1 MSATSQTF
9 ITRPIFVVAPPRSGA
24 AAVVSALARAPG
36 VVLSGG
42 DNGSVL
48 DDLPELHPSQ
58 RSWDS
63 NRLTV
68 ADAKPEVV
76 ARVHET
82 IHPGDVNGDEPAV
95 TATPERAAEPNDQEN
110 GAEPQQEQAVRP
122 LDGTPKNALRIPFLS
137 AVFPDATFV
146 YVYRDPRESLAEIVT
161 DWERGAVVTYPEL
174 PDWPG
179 PPWSYLLVPGWRG
192 LSGKPLPEIV
202 AEQWATTTR
211 TLLDDLENLAPER
224 WCVTDRTALLEDPK
238 REIDRL
244 CGFLGVEP
252 SEELSAPLRAAR
264 EQLAEQAGQAAGA
277 GAEAVAEVLPRT
289 DDIARRAREWLAT
302 PPGSGRRK
310 PTSADSPLRS
320 VYTGSLPPLLEQM
333 RSSLL
338 VSTYQTGKLICA
350 RYDQGRVNTH
360 FRNFD
365 KPMGLAVH
373 AGRFALGTRTEVW
386 DFRNM
391 AEAAPKIE
399 PKDKHDACFLP
410 RNRHYTGDIA
420 IHEIAFAQGE
430 LWVCATNFSCLG
442 TLDAHHSFVPR
453 WKPPFITELVPE
465 DRCHLNGLAVIDD
478 EVRYV
483 TALGET
489 NERGGWRENKA
500 GGGILIDAESGET
513 VLGGLSMPHSPR
525 WHQDRLWLL
534 ESGKGGFCVADLDT
548 GEVETVTELPGF
560 TRGMVMAGPLAF
572 IGLSQVRETATFGGL
587 PLTERLDERLCGVW
601 VVNVESGSIVG
612 FLRFEELVQEI
623 FDVTILAG
631 TRYPEIAEAGS
642 EAVSYSFALPD
653 TARS

>member
-1 MSATSQTF
+1 MSSNSNTL
-9 ITRPIFVVAPPRSGA
+9 IRRPIFVVAPPRSGA

-36 VVLSGG
+36 VLLSGG

-76 ARVHET
+76 TRIHEL
-82 IHPGDVNGDEPAV
+82 IH
-95 TATPERAAEPNDQEN
+95 
-110 GAEPQQEQAVRP
+110 GAGSRGPVAVRP

-137 AVFPDATFV
+137 SVFPDATFV
-146 YVYRDPRESLAEIVT
+146 YVYRDPRESLADIVS
-161 DWERGAVVTYPEL
+161 DWERGVMVTYPDL

-192 LSGKPLPEIV
+192 LSGRPLPEIV

-224 WCVTDRTALLEDPK
+224 WCVTDRAALLEDPK

-252 SEELSAPLRAAR
+252 SEVLSAPLRAAR
-264 EQLAEQAGQAAGA
+264 EELAVQSAQAAHES
-277 GAEAVAEVLPRT
+277 AEVVEGVLPRA
-289 DDIARRAREWLAT
+289 DDIARRAREWLAS
-302 PPGSGRRK
+302 PPGSGRK

-320 VYTGSLPPLLEQM
+320 VYTGSLPPLLEEM
-333 RSSLL
+333 GSSLL

-350 RYDQGRVNTH
+350 RYDQGRINTH

-373 AGRFALGTRTEVW
+373 RGRFALGTRTEVW

-399 PKDKHDACFLP
+399 PKDRHDACFLP

-420 IHEIAFAQGE
+420 IHEIAFADGE

-453 WKPPFITELVPE
+453 WKPPFISELVPE

-478 EVRYV
+478 RVRYV

-489 NERGGWRENKA
+489 DERGGWRENKA
-500 GGGILIDAESGET
+500 GGGILIDVESGET
-513 VLGGLSMPHSPR
+513 VLRGLSMPHSPR

-548 GEVETVTELPGF
+548 GEVETVAELPGF

-572 IGLSQVRETATFGGL
+572 VGLSQVRETATFGGL

-601 VVNVESGSIVG
+601 AVNIESGAIVG
-612 FLRFEELVQEI
+612 FIRFEELVQEI

-631 TRYPEIAEAGS
+631 ARYPEVAEAGG

-653 TARS
+653 DGRA

>member
-1 MSATSQTF
+1 MSGKSNTL

-42 DNGSVL
+42 NNGSVL

-63 NRLTV
+63 NRLTI

-76 ARVHET
+76 TRVHESV
-82 IHPGDVNGDEPAV
+82 HPGDQNGADATQGENPEADEAG
-95 TATPERAAEPNDQEN
+95 D
-110 GAEPQQEQAVRP
+110 GAEPTEPRQVRP

-146 YVYRDPRESLAEIVT
+146 YVYRDPRESLGEMAK
-161 DWERGAVVTYPEL
+161 DWEAGAVVTYPEL
-174 PDWPG
+174 PDWDG
-179 PPWSYLLVPGWRG
+179 PPWSYLLIPGWRG
-192 LSGKPLPEIV
+192 LSGKPLAEIV
-202 AEQWATTTR
+202 AEQWATATR

-224 WCVTDRTALLEDPK
+224 WCVADRAALLEDPK

-244 CGFLGVEP
+244 CGFLGIEP
-252 SEELSAPLRAAR
+252 NEELSAPLRAAR
-264 EQLAEQAGQAAGA
+264 EQLAEQAAGAAGELPE
-277 GAEAVAEVLPRT
+277 GVEAVLPRT
-289 DDIARRAREWLAT
+289 DDIARRAREWLAQ
-302 PPGSGRRK
+302 PPGSGRRR
-310 PTSADSPLRS
+310 PSSADSPLRS
-320 VYTGSLPPLLEQM
+320 VYTGSFPPLLERM
-333 RSSLL
+333 GSSLL

-373 AGRFALGTRTEVW
+373 SGRFALGTRTEIW

-399 PKDKHDACFLP
+399 PKHTHDACFLP

-442 TLDAHHSFVPR
+442 TLDAHHSFIPR
-453 WKPPFITELVPE
+453 WKPPFISELTPE
-465 DRCHLNGLAVIDD
+465 DRCHLNGLAIVDD
-478 EVRYV
+478 QVRFV

-489 NERGGWRENKA
+489 DERGGWRENKA
-500 GGGILIDAESGET
+500 SGGILIDVESGET
-513 VLGGLSMPHSPR
+513 VLSGLSMPHSPR
-525 WHQDRLWLL
+525 WHDDRLWLL

-548 GEVETVTELPGF
+548 GEVETIVELPGF
-560 TRGMVMAGPLAF
+560 TRGMAMVGPLAF
-572 IGLSQVRETATFGGL
+572 VGLSQVRETATFGGL
-587 PLTERLDERLCGVW
+587 PLTDRLDERLCGVW
-601 VVNVESGSIVG
+601 VINTDSGSIVG
-612 FLRFEELVQEI
+612 FIRFEELVQEV
-623 FDVTILAG
+623 FDVSILPG
-631 TRYPEIAEAGS
+631 TRFPEIAEAGS
-642 EAVSYSFALPD
+642 EAVSYSFALPN
-653 TARS
+653 AGRG

>member
-1 MSATSQTF
+1 MSANSNTL

-76 ARVHET
+76 ARVHEM
-82 IHPGDVNGDEPAV
+82 IHPGEVNGDQPAASPHGV
-95 TATPERAAEPNDQEN
+95 AEPDEQGD
-110 GAEPQQEQAVRP
+110 GAERQQQQAVRP

-146 YVYRDPRESLAEIVT
+146 YVYRDPRESLVEIVT

-174 PDWPG
+174 PDWAG

-192 LSGKPLPEIV
+192 LSGRPLPEIV

-224 WCVTDRTALLEDPK
+224 WCVTDRAALLQDPK

-244 CGFLGVEP
+244 CGFLGVQP

-333 RSSLL
+333 GSSLL

-391 AEAAPKIE
+391 A
-399 PKDKHDACFLP
+399 
-410 RNRHYTGDIA
+410 
-420 IHEIAFAQGE
+420 
-430 LWVCATNFSCLG
+430 
-442 TLDAHHSFVPR
+442 
-453 WKPPFITELVPE
+453 
-465 DRCHLNGLAVIDD
+465 
-478 EVRYV
+478 
-483 TALGET
+483 
-489 NERGGWRENKA
+489 
-500 GGGILIDAESGET
+500 
-513 VLGGLSMPHSPR
+513 
-525 WHQDRLWLL
+525 
-534 ESGKGGFCVADLDT
+534 
-548 GEVETVTELPGF
+548 
-560 TRGMVMAGPLAF
+560 
-572 IGLSQVRETATFGGL
+572 
-587 PLTERLDERLCGVW
+587 
-601 VVNVESGSIVG
+601 
-612 FLRFEELVQEI
+612 
-623 FDVTILAG
+623 
-631 TRYPEIAEAGS
+631 
-642 EAVSYSFALPD
+642 
-653 TARS
+653 

>member
-1 MSATSQTF
+1 MSGASNTL

-76 ARVHET
+76 ARVHES
-82 IHPGDVNGDEPAV
+82 IHPGEVNGNEPQVAA
-95 TATPERAAEPNDQEN
+95 TASEHKEN
-110 GAEPQQEQAVRP
+110 GGQGNGSEPQGPVAVRP

-146 YVYRDPRESLAEIVT
+146 YVYRDPRESLAEIVA
-161 DWERGAVVTYPEL
+161 DWDRGVMVTYPEL

-202 AEQWATTTR
+202 AEQWGTTTR
-211 TLLDDLENLAPER
+211 TLLDDLENLEPER
-224 WCVTDRTALLEDPK
+224 WCVTDRAALLEDPK

-264 EQLAEQAGQAAGA
+264 EQLAEQPAQAADGA
-277 GAEAVAEVLPRT
+277 KGVEDVLPRT
-289 DDIARRAREWLAT
+289 DDIARRAREWLAS
-302 PPGSGRRK
+302 PPGSGRRR
-310 PTSADSPLRS
+310 PSSADSPLRS
-320 VYTGSLPPLLEQM
+320 VYTGSFPPLLEQM
-333 RSSLL
+333 GSSLL
-338 VSTYQTGKLICA
+338 TSTYQTGKLICA
-350 RYDQGRVNTH
+350 RYDQGRINTH

-373 AGRFALGTRTEVW
+373 SGRFALGTRTEIW

-399 PKDKHDACFLP
+399 PKGRHDACFLP

-453 WKPPFITELVPE
+453 WKPPFITQLVPE
-465 DRCHLNGLAVIDD
+465 DRCHLNGLTVIDD
-478 EVRYV
+478 RVRYV

-489 NERGGWRENKA
+489 DERGGWRENKA
-500 GGGILIDAESGET
+500 SGGILIDVESGET
-513 VLGGLSMPHSPR
+513 VLRGLSMPHSPR

-534 ESGKGGFCVADLDT
+534 ESGNGGLCVADLDT
-548 GEVETVTELPGF
+548 GEVETVAELPGF
-560 TRGMVMAGPLAF
+560 TRGMVMVGPLAF
-572 IGLSQVRETATFGGL
+572 VGLSQVRETATFGGL

-601 VVNVESGSIVG
+601 AINIESGSIVG
-612 FLRFEELVQEI
+612 FIRFEELVQEI
-623 FDVTILAG
+623 FDVAVLPG
-631 TRYPEIAEAGS
+631 VRYPEVAEAGS
-642 EAVSYSFALPD
+642 EAVSYSFALPNAD
-653 TARS
+653 RG

>member
-1 MSATSQTF
+1 MLSKSNTP

-24 AAVVSALARAPG
+24 AAVVRALARAPG

-63 NRLTV
+63 NRLTI

-76 ARVHET
+76 TRVHES
-82 IHPGDVNGDEPAV
+82 IQPSDLNPDEPQ
-95 TATPERAAEPNDQEN
+95 TE
-110 GAEPQQEQAVRP
+110 AVRP
-122 LDGTPKNALRIPFLS
+122 LDGTPKNALRVPFLS

-146 YVYRDPRESLAEIVT
+146 YIYRDPRESLAEIVA
-161 DWERGAVVTYPEL
+161 DWERGVMVTYPEL

-202 AEQWATTTR
+202 AEQWGTTTR

-224 WCVTDRTALLEDPK
+224 WCVTDRAALLEDPK

-244 CGFLGVEP
+244 CGFLGIEP
-252 SEELSAPLRAAR
+252 SEELSAPLRAGR
-264 EQLAEQAGQAAGA
+264 QQLADHAAAKDRAGA
-277 GAEAVAEVLPRT
+277 IEEVLSRT
-289 DDIARRAREWLAT
+289 DDIARRARDWLAG

-310 PTSADSPLRS
+310 PSSADSPLRS
-320 VYTGSLPPLLEQM
+320 VYTGSLPPLLEQIG
-333 RSSLL
+333 SSLL
-338 VSTYQTGKLICA
+338 ISTYQTGKLICA
-350 RYDQGRVNTH
+350 RYDQGRINTH

-373 AGRFALGTRTEVW
+373 SGRFALGTRTEVW

-399 PKDKHDACFLP
+399 PKDRHDACFLP

-430 LWVCATNFSCLG
+430 LWVCATNFSCLA
-442 TLDAHHSFVPR
+442 TLNAHHSFVPR
-453 WKPPFITELVPE
+453 WKPPFISDLVPE
-465 DRCHLNGLAVIDD
+465 DRCHLNGLAVVEDR
-478 EVRYV
+478 VRYA

-489 NERGGWRENKA
+489 DERGGWRENKA
-500 GGGILIDAESGET
+500 SGGILIDVESGET

-525 WHQDRLWLL
+525 WHQERLWLL
-534 ESGKGGFCVADLDT
+534 ESGKGGLCVADLDT
-548 GEVETVTELPGF
+548 GEVETVAELPGF
-560 TRGMVMAGPLAF
+560 TRGMVMLGQLAF
-572 IGLSQVRETATFGGL
+572 VGLSQLRETATFGGL

-601 VVNVESGSIVG
+601 VINVESGSIVG
-612 FLRFEELVQEI
+612 FIRFEELVQEI
-623 FDVTILAG
+623 FDVTALAG
-631 TRYPEIAEAGS
+631 ARYPEVAEVGS
-642 EAVSYSFALPD
+642 ETVSYSFALPN
-653 TARS
+653 AGRG

>member
-1 MSATSQTF
+1 MNPSLSGCDHVAPEPAVSTDSKTL
-9 ITRPIFVVAPPRSGA
+9 ITRPIFVAAPPRSGA
-24 AAVVSALARAPG
+24 AAVVRALARAPG

-76 ARVHET
+76 TRVHES
-82 IHPGDVNGDEPAV
+82 IHPGDLNGGKRDP
-95 TATPERAAEPNDQEN
+95 DGGQ
-110 GAEPQQEQAVRP
+110 PQTVRP

-146 YVYRDPRESLAEIVT
+146 YVYRDPRESLVEIVG
-161 DWERGAVVTYPEL
+161 DWERGVMVTYPDL
-174 PDWPG
+174 PGWPG

-192 LSGKPLPEIV
+192 LSGRPLPEVV

-224 WCVTDRTALLEDPK
+224 WCVIDRGALLEDPK

-244 CGFLGVEP
+244 CGSLGLEP
-252 SEELSAPLRAAR
+252 SAELSAPLRAAR
-264 EQLAEQAGQAAGA
+264 EQLAEQAGEAARDGA
-277 GAEAVAEVLPRT
+277 VIEGILPRT
-289 DDIARRAREWLAT
+289 DDISRRAREWLAT
-302 PPGSGRRK
+302 PPGSGRPR
-310 PTSADSPLRS
+310 PSSADSPLRS
-320 VYTGSLPPLLEQM
+320 VYTGSLPPILEQM
-333 RSSLL
+333 GSSLL
-338 VSTYQTGKLICA
+338 ISTYQTGKLICA
-350 RYDQGRVNTH
+350 RYDEGRINTH

-373 AGRFALGTRTEVW
+373 PGRFALGTRTEVW

-391 AEAAPKIE
+391 AEAAPKVE
-399 PKDKHDACFLP
+399 PKDTHDACFLP

-420 IHEIAFAQGE
+420 IHEIAFSQGE

-453 WKPPFITELVPE
+453 WKPPFVTDLVPE
-465 DRCHLNGLAVIDD
+465 DRCHPNGLAVIDD
-478 EVRYV
+478 RVRYV

-489 NERGGWRENKA
+489 NDRGGWRESKA
-500 GGGILIDAESGET
+500 SGGVLIDVESGET
-513 VLGGLSMPHSPR
+513 VLRGLSMPHSPR
-525 WHQDRLWLL
+525 WHRDRLWLL
-534 ESGKGGFCVADLDT
+534 ESGKGDLCVTDLDT
-548 GEVETVTELPGF
+548 GKVETVAELPGF
-560 TRGMVMAGPLAF
+560 TRGMAMAGPLAF
-572 IGLSQVRETATFGGL
+572 VGLSQVRETATFGGL

-601 VVNVESGSIVG
+601 VINIESGSTVG

-631 TRYPEIAEAGS
+631 TRYPEIAEPGS

-653 TARS
+653 TGRRK